1 MIDLAAVDA
10 LVAVDRTGTVHAAAR
25 DLGYTPSAVS
35 QQVKRLERELGTRL
49 LDRQGRGVVLTAA
62 GRRVVEEGRALRERV
77 EALRSRLH
85 DAGARPTGTVRLG
98 TFSTAVRGVVAPL
111 AAAVRTEEPD
121 LRLVVQESEP
131 WDAVAAVAA
140 GTLDLALVH
149 HWEGVGISLP
159 PSLRSEELFRDEADV
174 LVHRSDPLAGREAL
188 TPADLLDATWVC
200 TPDGTICYEW
210 FCHMF
215 AREPRVPRIDYRCLE
230 FASQVELV
238 AHGLAVALVPR
249 LGRGALPPDVAAVPV
264 REPVPTRPV
273 TVVWRTTMTDAPAVR
288 YLRERLRD
296 LGGEV
301 GGRGGG
307 TPSAHG
313 TLPPS
318 GARRRE
324 GDR

>member
-35 QQVKRLERELGTRL
+35 QQVKRLERELGARL
-49 LDRQGRGVVLTAA
+49 LDREGRGVVLTAA
-62 GRRVVEEGRALRERV
+62 GRRVVDEGRLLREQV

-98 TFSTAVRGVVAPL
+98 AFSTAVRGVVAPL
-111 AAAVRTEEPD
+111 AAAVRADEPD
-121 LRLVVQESEP
+121 LRLVVQEAEP

-140 GTLDLALVH
+140 GSLDLALVH

-174 LVHRSDPLAGREAL
+174 LVHRASPLAARTAL
-188 TPADLLDATWVC
+188 TPSDLLDQTWVC

-215 AREPRVPRIDYRCLE
+215 AREARVPRIDFRSLE

-249 LGRGALPPDVAAVPV
+249 LGRGPLPADVVAVPV

-273 TVVWRTTMTDAPAVR
+273 TVVWRATMTDAPAVR

-296 LGGEV
+296 AV
-301 GGRGGG
+301 
-307 TPSAHG
+307 P
-313 TLPPS
+313 
-318 GARRRE
+318 ARAAAPAA
-324 GDR
+324 